1 MKSLKTS
8 AIILSIVLIAGSLIA
23 AAGTVSLQSSSAI
36 SITREENQSPN
47 QLTSY
52 AEISCYLYEG
62 DGCQCN
68 PVRFVEIYTYGLDTD
83 HNDTNITDEDGF
95 CILRLEYDQT
105 YRVIIEV
112 EEFEQIIMDFLVI
125 DDQTFVFHLQEKED
139 SSTQP
144 FSVIRNVIEHLRIIR
159 TR

>member
-8 AIILSIVLIAGSLIA
+8 AIVLSMLLIASSLIA
-23 AAGTVSLQSSSAI
+23 AASTVSLQSSDDISA
-36 SITREENQSPN
+36 TGEGNQNPN
-47 QLTSY
+47 PLTSY

-62 DGCQCN
+62 DGCQCI

-83 HNDTNITDEDGF
+83 HNDSNITDENGF

-112 EEFEQIIMDFLVI
+112 EEFEKIIMDFIVI
-125 DDQTFVFHLQEKED
+125 DDQTFAFHLQEKED

-144 FSVIRNVIEHLRIIR
+144 FSFARNLIEHLRIIR